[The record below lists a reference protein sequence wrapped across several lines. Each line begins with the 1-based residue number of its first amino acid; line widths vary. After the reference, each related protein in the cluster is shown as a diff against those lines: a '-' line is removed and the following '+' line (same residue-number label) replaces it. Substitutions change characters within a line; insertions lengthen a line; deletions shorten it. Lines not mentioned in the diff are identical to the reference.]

1 MRSIA
6 ILSLFFSLSF
16 TVFSQGNWVS
26 YSQSFKTAGY
36 EGRKF
41 RLSAYVRAEVEDD
54 SAAARLWARVDDEA
68 GYRSFYFD
76 NMMYRPVRNRNWGT
90 FTIEGKIDSGA
101 YKIAFG
107 ALCMYNGRFYYD
119 DLELTL
125 EDGKGGWVTVFKE
138 DFETGNTL
146 EQGVR
151 RWEENKY
158 GIEETFRAETIGD
171 NAPQGRRCLLIEGK
185 NVPNYG
191 MNKKAG
197 KYAGVNGIRLYYE
210 VYGEGQPLV
219 VLHGNGGSIEN
230 AAPHYPHFLAK
241 KYKVIAVD
249 SRAQGRSGD
258 TDAEL
263 TYELMASDVAAM
275 LDQLGID
282 STYIWGQSDGAILG
296 LIIAKNYPKK
306 VKKLVAFAANVVPD
320 TTGIEPPIYRW
331 IERQVKDAKTEKER
345 KLAKLMW
352 KHPNI
357 PFSELQNIQAE
368 VLVMSGDRDFVPL
381 AHTLKI
387 YQHLPKAQLCVIP
400 GATHGASWEKKDLF
414 LQIADAFFEQKFAM
428 PNTADW
434 FKE

>member
-1 MRSIA
+1 MKSKLIFF
-6 ILSLFFSLSF
+6 LFLLFSMTAF
-16 TVFSQGNWVS
+16 TQENWVS
-26 YSQSFKTAGY
+26 YSQDFKSAGY

-54 SAAARLWARVDDEA
+54 SASARLWARVDDESA
-68 GYRSFYFD
+68 YHYFYFD
-76 NMMYRPVRNRNWGT
+76 NMWDRPIRSREWSP

-101 YKIAFG
+101 HKVAFG
-107 ALCMYNGRFYYD
+107 ALCMYNGKFFYD
-119 DLELTL
+119 DLELKV
-125 EDGKGGWVTVFKE
+125 EDGKGGWATVFKE
-138 DFETGNTL
+138 DFENGNSL
-146 EQGVR
+146 VKGVR

-158 GIEETFRAETIGD
+158 GMAEAFRAETVGG

-191 MNKKAG
+191 MNKVAG
-197 KYAGVNGIRLYYE
+197 RFAEVNGIRLYYE

-230 AAPHYPHFLAK
+230 ATPHYPHFLEK
-241 KYKVIAVD
+241 KYQVIAVD

-263 TYELMASDVAAM
+263 TYELMASDVNE
-275 LDQLGID
+275 LLNQLGID
-282 STYIWGQSDGAILG
+282 SAYIWGHSDGAILG

-320 TTGIEPPIYRW
+320 TTGIEPAIYRW

-345 KLAKLMW
+345 KLARLMW

-357 PFSELQNIQAE
+357 PFAELQKVQAE
-368 VLVMSGDRDFVPL
+368 VLVVSGDRDFVPL
-381 AHTLKI
+381 AHTLQI

-414 LQIADAFFEQKFAM
+414 LQITDAFFEQKFAM
-428 PNTADW
+428 PSTAEW